1 MRCCLRMKA
10 QHAARFGIYLSGWSC
25 WRWALTGWGHRPLYR
40 YHAPSA
46 RGPDGICQPDLDRI
60 PHSGCG
66 TVRDQGA
73 GRLIDLLQI
82 VVSIV
87 FTRFIALFQHTITC
101 QSVFYLPAT
110 RNKARNGALW
120 GWTAFVRSFP
130 AISPAFLSIQ
140 KEQRFFCRM
149 AKTLLFFKC

>member
-1 MRCCLRMKA
+1 MPLQKYTSIVA
-10 QHAARFGIYLSGWSC
+10 QGGGWHKKKPP
-25 WRWALTGWGHRPLYR
+25 RT
-40 YHAPSA
+40 A
-46 RGPDGICQPDLDRI
+46 RGFGSRRGRTLHRQPGDRTGFCQPDLDRI

-87 FTRFIALFQHTITC
+87 FTRFMALFQHTITC
-101 QSVFYLPAT
+101 QSVLLPARNTEQSEKWRTVGVGQLLSDRFLQSLQRFYLY
-110 RNKARNGALW
+110 K
-120 GWTAFVRSFP
+120 
-130 AISPAFLSIQ
+130 